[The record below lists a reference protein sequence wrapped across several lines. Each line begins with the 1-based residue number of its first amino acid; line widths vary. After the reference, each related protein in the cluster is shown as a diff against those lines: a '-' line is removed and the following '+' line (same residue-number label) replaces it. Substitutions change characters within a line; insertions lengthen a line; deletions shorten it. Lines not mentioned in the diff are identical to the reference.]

1 MTWKTVKLGRICKF
15 VRGLTYSKKD
25 EVEYSSNIVLR
36 ATNIDLNT
44 NKINLNELRYIKENI
59 NIKKDKILQKGD
71 ILICTASGS
80 KAHLGKVALINTTTK
95 MAFGG
100 FMGVLKTSKECI
112 PEFLYEVLTSQIF
125 KKKLM
130 SISDGANI
138 NNLKFSQIENFEFSL
153 PSLPEQKRIVTKLG
167 SLFTMIDKA
176 IKLSSNKE
184 FELENLKASIVSSYL
199 QDNLGKFKN
208 IKLVDVIDIVMGQ
221 APPGNKCNKKGIGT
235 PFVKVGEFGVSR
247 PIIREWTT
255 EPKKMGTKG
264 DVFLCVVGATCGKIN
279 LGDNCAIGR
288 SVAALRPKI
297 DKISQEY
304 LYYFMSQQVMKLRKR
319 SLGAAQTV
327 ISKNM
332 INDISIQ
339 LPPLAEQ
346 NIITAKLNTILSEL
360 KININSIIRNKK
372 NYETLRAEITAK
384 ELKQSVAA

>member
-1 MTWKTVKLGRICKF
+1 
-15 VRGLTYSKKD
+15 
-25 EVEYSSNIVLR
+25 
-36 ATNIDLNT
+36 
-44 NKINLNELRYIKENI
+44 
-59 NIKKDKILQKGD
+59 
-71 ILICTASGS
+71 
-80 KAHLGKVALINTTTK
+80 
-95 MAFGG
+95 
-100 FMGVLKTSKECI
+100 
-112 PEFLYEVLTSQIF
+112 
-125 KKKLM
+125 
-130 SISDGANI
+130 
-138 NNLKFSQIENFEFSL
+138 
-153 PSLPEQKRIVTKLG
+153 
-167 SLFTMIDKA
+167 
-176 IKLSSNKE
+176 
-184 FELENLKASIVSSYL
+184 
-199 QDNLGKFKN
+199 
-208 IKLVDVIDIVMGQ
+208 MGQ

-346 NIITAKLNTILSEL
+346 NINRQTKHH
-360 KININSIIRNKK
+360 II
-372 NYETLRAEITAK
+372 
-384 ELKQSVAA
+384 